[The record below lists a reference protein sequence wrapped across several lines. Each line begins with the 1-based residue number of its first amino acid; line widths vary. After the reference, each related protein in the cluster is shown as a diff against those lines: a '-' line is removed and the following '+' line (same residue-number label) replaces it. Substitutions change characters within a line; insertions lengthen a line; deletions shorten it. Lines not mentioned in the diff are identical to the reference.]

1 MNWFTGPIEQAIL
14 QSKKEQLI
22 FMVHVFGKIFKIII
36 FFRVLF
42 QIYLRSKLT

>member
-22 FMVHVFGKIFKIII
+22 FMVHVYGLKIFLFYFKIT
-36 FFRVLF
+36 
-42 QIYLRSKLT
+42 QT

>member
-22 FMVHVFGKIFKIII
+22 FMVHVFGKILKIII
-36 FFRVLF
+36 FLEFYF
-42 QIYLRSKLT
+42 KYI

>member
-22 FMVHVFGKIFKIII
+22 FMVHVFGKIIKNYYFLEFYFKNI
-36 FFRVLF
+36 
-42 QIYLRSKLT
+42 